1 VFICQ
6 FDVKHIMML
15 PITAIALVLMESI
28 YTITSIAACPIR
40 LDGILAITSVS
51 TFIAVVILYVICYVN
66 E

>member
-1 VFICQ
+1 
-6 FDVKHIMML
+6 MML